1 MPSIG
6 PEQLTSAQYHLALA
20 DTAGAEARLME
31 INGILEAHRYE
42 HNFDLRFGNPHPWM
56 GRAWL
61 LGGDVAAAR
70 GRPAEA
76 ARLYRRVIE
85 LWGGGDADL
94 QPVVDGARERLRAL
108 PGR

>member
-1 MPSIG
+1 
-6 PEQLTSAQYHLALA
+6 
-20 DTAGAEARLME
+20 
-31 INGILEAHRYE
+31 
-42 HNFDLRFGNPHPWM
+42 
-56 GRAWL
+56 
-61 LGGDVAAAR
+61 VAR

-94 QPVVDGARERLRAL
+94 QPVVDRARERLSAL